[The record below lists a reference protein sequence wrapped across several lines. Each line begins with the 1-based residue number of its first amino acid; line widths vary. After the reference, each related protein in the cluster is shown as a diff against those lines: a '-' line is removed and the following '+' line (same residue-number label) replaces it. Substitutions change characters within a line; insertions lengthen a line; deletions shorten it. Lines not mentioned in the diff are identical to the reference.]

1 MTNENEVALR
11 LEHVTK
17 RFSGLTAVSDVS
29 FEMKRRSIHALIGPN
44 GAGKTTT
51 INMITG
57 AFAQTEGHVY
67 YDGKCVD
74 GLKMHQRVQLGLGRT
89 FQNLKLFNSMT
100 VMENLMVGGHQLAKV
115 GLWNFLVNFGGSR
128 KDEKL
133 LRERA
138 EEVMEWIGMSDL
150 RNANVKNLS
159 YGRQKMTDLG
169 RALMLRPKLLLLDEP
184 AAGLIPSE
192 RKEFMD
198 IILRLFDSGIDI
210 FLIEHNMDVIMN
222 ISTYITV
229 LNFGA
234 KIAEGTP
241 TEIQNNDEVIQAYL
255 GNQFRK
261 SRPTGTGEGE
271 PC

>member
-1 MTNENEVALR
+1 MTTNNETVLQ
-11 LEHVTK
+11 LDHITK

-29 FEMKRRSIHALIGPN
+29 FEMKKRSIHALIGPN

-57 AFAQTEGHVY
+57 AFPQTEGCVY
-67 YDGKCVD
+67 YDGQRVD
-74 GLKMHQRVQLGLGRT
+74 GLKMHQRARLGLGRT
-89 FQNLKLFNSMT
+89 FQNLKLFGSMT
-100 VMENLMVGGHQLAKV
+100 VMENLMVGGHQLTKV
-115 GLWNFLVNFGGSR
+115 GLWNSLVNFGGSR
-128 KDEKL
+128 KDEVL
-133 LRERA
+133 LQERA
-138 EEVMEWIGMSDL
+138 QEVMECIGMQDL
-150 RNANVKNLS
+150 RGANVKNLS

-169 RALMLRPKLLLLDEP
+169 RALMLKPKLLLLDEP

-192 RKEFMD
+192 RKEFVD
-198 IILRLFDSGIDI
+198 IILRLFESGIDI

-241 TEIQNNDEVIQAYL
+241 REIQNNDEVIQAYL

-261 SRPTGTGEGE
+261 SKTAAGGDV